1 MMCTETD
8 ASAVGANFRWKQH
21 VLALHN
27 ENYCIYKERR
37 EEIRPRKPSLPWI
50 STESGMV
57 EGIESV
63 IVGQGDIGVMIQQQR
78 QHIVPFL
85 RNCVMEGRVTFQIL
99 RTKIEPYSAFL
110 R

>member
-1 MMCTETD
+1 
-8 ASAVGANFRWKQH
+8 
-21 VLALHN
+21 
-27 ENYCIYKERR
+27 
-37 EEIRPRKPSLPWI
+37 
-50 STESGMV
+50 MV

-99 RTKIEPYSAFL
+99 RTKIAPYRVFL